1 MYKSITI
8 IFIIL
13 SFIVIAGHSQTTKFV
28 LTGEVESIRKDNL
41 VTILFKEK
49 PVKEEYLVIEDNF
62 VIGKIT
68 IININALTENNRI
81 EYRVLAEFSLKERTN
96 TIKAGSFIAL
106 LKEDEKKEAI
116 NPTGAIKKEESIYK
130 KIIFTDIDCKDMI
143 LIPEGKFIFGSN
155 TGEKDETPEQI
166 IKLDDFYIDKY
177 EVSNSDYY
185 IFVNRSN
192 SKPPI
197 SWINGKYKKGEDN
210 FPVMVS
216 YYEAVKYADWAG
228 KRLPTEEEWEKAAR
242 GTGMEIFKNPEG
254 YYYIIE
260 KPIIYPWGNKF
271 DPLKT
276 NSLEFWESKNIGEE
290 VKNKYTKG
298 LLPVYNFNDI
308 GNSSYGAVNMS
319 GNASEWTSSW
329 YNAYKNSK
337 HSSKM
342 YGKQVKV
349 IRGGS
354 WFNSKFK
361 VRATNREIGG
371 IPNLYNDNIA
381 GFRCVKDPTII
392 DRKN

>member
-1 MYKSITI
+1 MYKLITI

-13 SFIVIAGHSQTTKFV
+13 SFIVIAGHSQTTKFI

-41 VTILFKEK
+41 ITILFKEK
-49 PVKEEYLVIEDNF
+49 PGKEEYLIIEDNF
-62 VIGKIT
+62 IIGKIT
-68 IININALTENNRI
+68 IININALTENNRS
-81 EYRVLAEFSLKERTN
+81 EYRAIAEFSLKERKN

-106 LKEDEKKEAI
+106 LKEDEKKETV
-116 NPTGAIKKEESIYK
+116 NPTGTIKKEESIYK
-130 KIIFTDIDCKDMI
+130 KIIFTDIDGKDMI

-155 TGEKDETPEQI
+155 TGEKDEAPEQI

-185 IFVNRSN
+185 IFINRSN
-192 SKPPI
+192 SKAPI
-197 SWINGKYKKGEDN
+197 SWINGKFKNGEDN

-216 YYEAVKYADWAG
+216 YFEAVKYAEWAG

-242 GTGMEIFKNPEG
+242 GTGMEIIKNPEG

-276 NSLEFWESKNIGEE
+276 NSLEFWELKNIGEE
-290 VKNKYTKG
+290 VKNKYKKG
-298 LLPVYNFNDI
+298 LLPVYNFKDI
-308 GNSSYGAVNMS
+308 GNSLYGVVNMS

-337 HSSKM
+337 YSNKM

-349 IRGGS
+349 IRGGA
-354 WFNSKFK
+354 WFNTKFK
-361 VRATNREIGG
+361 VRATNRDIGG
-371 IPNLYNDNIA
+371 IPNLYEDNIA

-392 DRKN
+392 DRK